1 MTEPLTDEQV
11 RALKNWAMTRNIC
24 GDGTIKAQRYGEVV
38 QALNEVLRLRVE
50 LAKQPIGE
58 RVTAAAIERALD
70 ERDALRSQLADEVE
84 ENARLVQDFTSALKA
99 RNEARSRLERL
110 RRRLIHD
117 FYRGTAPGSPRYW
130 TCRVCSWVWENG
142 KPETHE
148 SNCPLADTGEARK
161 EGAECD
167 LSAFA
172 DRVTSDLGATWEWTP
187 AEPSICFDDRF
198 LLRESLIGQY
208 PWQAKEEVL
217 HEAAH
222 LGGVRGHG
230 PRFYRRYIDLLERE
244 MGMEED
250 DE

>member
-11 RALKNWAMTRNIC
+11 RRWLKEAEERSTHILVPEYTHWVLDLC
-24 GDGTIKAQRYGEVV
+24 EDD
-38 QALNEVLRLRVE
+38 LRLRGE

-84 ENARLVQDFTSALKA
+84 ENARLLQDFTNALTA

-148 SNCPLADTGEARK
+148 PNCPLADTGEARD
-161 EGAECD
+161 G
-167 LSAFA
+167 
-172 DRVTSDLGATWEWTP
+172 
-187 AEPSICFDDRF
+187 
-198 LLRESLIGQY
+198 
-208 PWQAKEEVL
+208 
-217 HEAAH
+217 
-222 LGGVRGHG
+222 
-230 PRFYRRYIDLLERE
+230 
-244 MGMEED
+244 
-250 DE
+250 